1 MMDVTFGNFM
11 KKQRKT
17 TEIKQKYTKMRKNT
31 KSEQMKPMGFNREE
45 KTKRITDFFGGV
57 KRLVNPGKSRKSPDV
72 RVDFELSGGKIP

>member
-1 MMDVTFGNFM
+1 MSQLMDVTFGNFM
-11 KKQRKT
+11 KKQGKT
-17 TEIKQKYTKMRKNT
+17 KEIKQKWGKNT
-31 KSEQMKPMGFNREE
+31 KSQQMKPMGFNREE